1 MREIFSIVIVSII
14 FLNGCAENSA
24 ILRAKDSKSFFDDAV
39 FKGETTELGKD
50 TTGSEQYRVYQQ
62 AATGFISVETCRE
75 EVEQKAYRHCENMG
89 KSLKKLEERT
99 SVPPH
104 ILGNFPRAELLFV
117 CLPKPNTSSFE
128 DQTFIQLTNLK
139 KLLDNG
145 TITKDEFELQKTKIL
160 KQ

>member
-1 MREIFSIVIVSII
+1 VRAIITTVIVSLF

-24 ILRAKDSKSFFDDAV
+24 VLRAKDSKSFFDDAV
-39 FKGETTELGKD
+39 FKGETTVLDKD
-50 TTGSEQYRVYQQ
+50 TTGNEQFRVYQQ
-62 AATGFISVETCRE
+62 AATGFISVDTCRE
-75 EVEQKAYRHCENMG
+75 EVEQKAFRHCENMG

-117 CLPKPNTSSFE
+117 CLPKPNTSTFE
-128 DQTFIQLTNLK
+128 DQTYIQLTNLK

-145 TITKDEFELQKTKIL
+145 TITKDEFEQQKAKIL
-160 KQ
+160 K

>member
-1 MREIFSIVIVSII
+1 MRAIFTLLMFISIFVS
-14 FLNGCAENSA
+14 GCAGSSA

-39 FKGETTELGKD
+39 FKGETTVLEKD

-62 AATGFISVETCRE
+62 AATGFISVDNCRE
-75 EVEQKAYRHCENMG
+75 EVEQKAFRHCENMG
-89 KSLKKLEERT
+89 KSLKKLEERS

-117 CLPKPNTSSFE
+117 CLSKPNTSSFE
-128 DQTFIQLTNLK
+128 DQTYIQLTNLK

-145 TITKDEFELQKTKIL
+145 IINKDEFEQQKAKIL
-160 KQ
+160 K